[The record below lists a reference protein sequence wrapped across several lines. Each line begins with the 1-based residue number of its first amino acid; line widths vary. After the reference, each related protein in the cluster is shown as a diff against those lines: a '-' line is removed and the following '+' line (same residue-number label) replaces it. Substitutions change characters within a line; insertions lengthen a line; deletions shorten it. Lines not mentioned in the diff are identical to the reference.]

1 MTGRRQYGTEPQDP
15 QAAIDPRAR
24 VSALGV
30 RYRLPEAAVAKFE
43 ALLGLLVEDPRAPTA
58 IRDPLKAI
66 DDHLADSL
74 VALELE
80 QVAGATRAVDLGSG
94 AGLPGLP
101 LAIAL
106 PGVEFVLLESSAR
119 KCEFLEQAVRTCEIG
134 NVMVAHTRAESWPA
148 GFGGFDLAT
157 ARALAS
163 LDVTAEYA
171 APLLRVGGTLVSW
184 RGRRDPE
191 IEAAG
196 IRAAPQL
203 GMQGPDI
210 RRVQPYP
217 GAEHRHLYLMS
228 KVMDTPASFPRRPG
242 IAVKRPLGTR
252 PAAGGAQSDRV
263 RR

>member
-1 MTGRRQYGTEPQDP
+1 VAVNRRRQEGTDP
-15 QAAIDPRAR
+15 QAGVDLRAQIS
-24 VSALGV
+24 VLGA
-30 RYRLPEAAVAKFE
+30 RYRLPEEAGVQLE
-43 ALLGLLVEDPRAPTA
+43 ALLGLLVEDPRAPSA
-58 IRDPLKAI
+58 IRAPLKAI

-74 VALELE
+74 VALELD
-80 QVAGATRAVDLGSG
+80 QVAGAARAVDLGSG

-106 PGVEFVLLESSAR
+106 PGVEFVLLESTAR
-119 KCEFLEQAVRTCEIG
+119 KCKFLELAVRVCGIG
-134 NVMVAHTRAESWPA
+134 NVTVVHARAESWCA

-191 IEAAG
+191 IEAAA

-210 RRVQPYP
+210 RHVQPYP

-242 IAVKRPLGTR
+242 IALKRPLGAR
-252 PAAGGAQSDRV
+252 PAAGGAQSDRL